1 MTLEYPILS
10 VNNLSHKY
18 QVQWAVKDIDFEIN
32 RKGIYGLLGAN
43 GAGKSTIMNI
53 MSGVLNQSH
62 GEVFIKGINIKERPI
77 EAKKRIGFLPQKPPL
92 LLEMTVEEFLTHAA
106 RLRLMERR
114 TIPKAVDEV
123 LEKCSLTHF
132 KRRVL
137 SNLSGGYQQR
147 VGIAQ
152 AIIHNPE
159 IVIFDEPTN
168 GLDPNQ
174 ILEVRKLI
182 KSIAEERT
190 VILSTHILQEV
201 QALCDQ
207 IWMIHEGTMVFTG
220 SLHDFDTH
228 LSPSV
233 LKVILK
239 GLPSASELEDI
250 PGIISASHL
259 DKAEY
264 HLEYDLNEET
274 LERLVEKS
282 IEKGWRLIEIVREKK
297 SLENVFATLS
307 QHKK

>member
-1 MTLEYPILS
+1 MTIEHPILS

-18 QVQWAVKDIDFEIN
+18 QIQWAVKDIDFEIT

-62 GEVFIKGINIKERPI
+62 GEVFIKGINIKEQPI
-77 EAKKRIGFLPQKPPL
+77 EAKKKIGFLPQKPPL
-92 LLEMTVEEFLTHAA
+92 LLEMTVEEFLIHAA
-106 RLRLMERR
+106 RLRLMDRIA
-114 TIPKAVDEV
+114 IPEAVDIV
-123 LEKCSLTHF
+123 LEKCALTHF

-239 GLPSASELEDI
+239 GLPSTSELEDI
-250 PGIISASHL
+250 PGILSACHME
-259 DKAEY
+259 KAEY

-282 IEKGWRLIEIVREKK
+282 MEKGWRLIEIVREKK

-307 QHKK
+307 QHRK